1 MILDQ
6 FPYVEKTAFLKK
18 YQDITWNSSKKWF
31 HRWCKGQTGFPIVDA
46 GMRQLNQTGFMPNRI
61 RMITASFLVKDLLI
75 DWRKGEKYFAEK
87 LLDFDLASNN
97 GGWQWCAG
105 TGCDSQP
112 YFRIFNPITQSQ
124 KFDPKGVY
132 IKSWVKELKNLNEKA
147 VHFPIDHLKELPR
160 NFQLGKNYPLP
171 MVNHKIQR
179 QKALKIF
186 KKSFD

>member
-1 MILDQ
+1 MWK
-6 FPYVEKTAFLKK
+6 KTAFLRK
-18 YQDITWNSSKKWF
+18 YQNLKWSHSKKFFQAW
-31 HRWCKGQTGFPIVDA
+31 REGQTGFPIVDA
-46 GMRQLNQTGFMPNRI
+46 GMRQLNQTGFMPNRL

-105 TGCDSQP
+105 AGCDAQP

-132 IKSWVKELKNLNEKA
+132 IKSWVPELKKLNEKA
-147 VHFPIDHLKELPR
+147 IHFPIDHPNKLPN
-160 NFQLGKNYPLP
+160 NFKLGKNYPFP
-171 MVNHKIQR
+171 VVDHQIQR
-179 QKALKIF
+179 QKALKFF
-186 KKSFD
+186 KTAEK